1 MGIPTARN
9 GKIDLLRFIFSICV
23 VLNHAKYIMPDKT
36 HANLF
41 SGYSLAVEFFFLVS
55 GYLMMASIEKAEKVS
70 ALSLGRETGA
80 FLLKKFKA
88 LYPEVAISYLVTAIV
103 TAVATGTAFTSVLGA
118 SWFEGFLLIST
129 GLFKS
134 KIMLVS
140 WYASS
145 MILCMALLYPLL
157 RKYKDMALRVI
168 LPILAVVILGWLYQ
182 NYGSIKGPMKWTGIT
197 IKGNFRALA
206 ELSLGA
212 LCYCATKKLK
222 ELDFTAFGKVLLAV
236 VELGIYAVYI
246 LYMAKFASGLRDLMM
261 LPLLGIAVIITFSGK
276 SFGHEIFNNRVCTF
290 LGKYSLSICF
300 SHYVFCHRIGN
311 LLPFFN
317 DLGWK
322 RRLVVYVATAFVVGL
337 IVMLVSNLIRKFGP
351 KIGAGFK
358 KLMTKEAPAEN

>member
-1 MGIPTARN
+1 MGNRVARN
-9 GKIDLLRFIFSICV
+9 GKIDLLRFVFSICV
-23 VLNHAKYIMPDKT
+23 MLNHAKYIMPDKT

-55 GYLMMASIEKAEKVS
+55 GYLMMATIEKAEKTS
-70 ALSLGRETGA
+70 TLPLGRETGA

-103 TAVATGTAFTSVLGA
+103 TAVATGTALTSVLGA

-157 RKYKDMALRVI
+157 RKYKDIALRVI
-168 LPILAVVILGWLYQ
+168 LPILAVMVLGWLYQ
-182 NYGSIKGPMKWTGIT
+182 TYGSIKGPMKWTGIT
-197 IKGNFRALA
+197 IKGNLRALA

-212 LCYCATKKLK
+212 LCYCVTKKLK
-222 ELDFTAFGKVLLAV
+222 ELDFTTFGKVVLAI
-236 VELGIYAVYI
+236 VELGIYAVYL
-246 LYMAKFASGLRDLMM
+246 LYMAKFASGLRDLFM
-261 LPLLGIAVIITFSGK
+261 LPLLSIAVIITFSGK
-276 SFGHEIFNNRVCTF
+276 SIGHEIFNNKVCTF

-300 SHYVFCHRIGN
+300 SHYVFCHRIGKI
-311 LLPFFN
+311 LPFFEG
-317 DLGWK
+317 LGWK
-322 RRLVVYVATAFVVGL
+322 KRLAVYIATGLAVGAV
-337 IVMLVSNLIRKFGP
+337 VMLISNLIRKFGP
-351 KIGAGFK
+351 KLWASTR
-358 KLMTKEAPAEN
+358 KLLIKTES